1 MSEAV
6 VNDGRVDLGPD
17 LTLHISVGGFS
28 TSDPSETALLVIG
41 GQGVVAGSRLVIAD
55 GDYEGIYGATE
66 VNTGVYEFV
75 VPNPE
80 APDYAPSGTVAR
92 FNAEILIPKQN
103 SGYGSKELTVEA
115 RVNDGYQTN
124 PVPLTETE
132 AFSIFSTIPPAPFVQ
147 LATDIDPASLNS
159 GVIALADLVRV
170 AQGNDSHVLEIFGL
184 PTGAEVLVG
193 SQPQTAITFR
203 SSYEAQPE
211 MGYRVGFDDWDNTAI
226 KLPGAVISGDESL
239 SIWARVGTSDGT
251 VNGAADGDTRYVYS
265 RLVEAAINL
274 GDTATSAN
282 DSLVNDDG
290 SAVVSGDGDDTV
302 IVTKLGSGAL
312 DGGNGRDTLN
322 LGQLSVADAAVV
334 DLNLGSMTGI
344 MSGNVDQSQVYRDI
358 DGFEIVVGTSGD
370 DVIVGSGSDTE
381 SLTLRGGDGSDRIYG
396 GAGDDLIDGGAGDD
410 TLAGGS
416 GADRFVVSPSSGTD
430 TITDFDYA
438 SDSLVI
444 SGFGLTVS
452 DLQMDSET
460 PLTSG
465 PVRLVQSDEGSDWS
479 LQVWSGQTLV
489 TSIVLAGSAAQYSD
503 VFALKASLEAHS
515 WITFSEALDLVG
527 ADPEASDP
535 NYGVDLGRIV
545 GDSEYV
551 DSFFGALSFAS
562 ADFGDGIPDNPDD
575 PVSIEN
581 ALSVIA
587 DAKFESALIAKFT
600 KNGDGVAEDVQH
612 NEQSISGYLADYVG
626 LSGSVGHDVL
636 IGLDQDSVLYG
647 GDGGSDRI
655 FGGLGDDIL
664 IASGG
669 NDTQDT
675 SDELTGG
682 AGADVFAFVSAGT
695 VEAGLKNVHD
705 VLVNDFNRDE
715 GDRLLLVGY
724 DDPND
729 VVIHDVDAGTNTQR
743 VSLEDGL
750 TVMFDLSFAREFDTN
765 FALRLADF
773 DKFEG

>member
-1 MSEAV
+1 MA
-6 VNDGRVDLGPD
+6 
-17 LTLHISVGGFS
+17 
-28 TSDPSETALLVIG
+28 
-41 GQGVVAGSRLVIAD
+41 
-55 GDYEGIYGATE
+55 
-66 VNTGVYEFV
+66 
-75 VPNPE
+75 
-80 APDYAPSGTVAR
+80 
-92 FNAEILIPKQN
+92 
-103 SGYGSKELTVEA
+103 
-115 RVNDGYQTN
+115 
-124 PVPLTETE
+124 
-132 AFSIFSTIPPAPFVQ
+132 
-147 LATDIDPASLNS
+147 
-159 GVIALADLVRV
+159 
-170 AQGNDSHVLEIFGL
+170 
-184 PTGAEVLVG
+184 
-193 SQPQTAITFR
+193 
-203 SSYEAQPE
+203 
-211 MGYRVGFDDWDNTAI
+211 
-226 KLPGAVISGDESL
+226 
-239 SIWARVGTSDGT
+239 
-251 VNGAADGDTRYVYS
+251 
-265 RLVEAAINL
+265 
-274 GDTATSAN
+274 
-282 DSLVNDDG
+282 
-290 SAVVSGDGDDTV
+290 
-302 IVTKLGSGAL
+302 
-312 DGGNGRDTLN
+312 
-322 LGQLSVADAAVV
+322 
-334 DLNLGSMTGI
+334 
-344 MSGNVDQSQVYRDI
+344 
-358 DGFEIVVGTSGD
+358 
-370 DVIVGSGSDTE
+370 
-381 SLTLRGGDGSDRIYG
+381 
-396 GAGDDLIDGGAGDD
+396 
-410 TLAGGS
+410 
-416 GADRFVVSPSSGTD
+416 
-430 TITDFDYA
+430 
-438 SDSLVI
+438 
-444 SGFGLTVS
+444 
-452 DLQMDSET
+452 SET

-489 TSIVLAGSAAQYSD
+489 TSLVLAGSAAQYSD

-535 NYGVDLGRIV
+535 DYGVDLGRIV

-551 DSFFGALSFAS
+551 DSFFGALSFAG